1 MLLSYRSPISN
12 AFQSLL
18 DDKSFWGLDTFD
30 NLTSQSSKISST
42 DENYIIKIA
51 VPGLTKED
59 IKITSKEEVITVLY
73 EKNENNEQSFVK
85 PFKKTYSI
93 PSDVDEK
100 KIEGKIENGIIEI
113 ILPKNKKKAI
123 ERLISLN

>member
-1 MLLSYRSPISN
+1 MLVTYRSPFKDVLESIW
-12 AFQSLL
+12 
-18 DDKSFWGLDTFD
+18 DDKSFWGLNSFD
-30 NLTSQSSKISST
+30 GLTSQNTKISNT
-42 DENYIIKIA
+42 DENYIIEIA

-59 IKITSKEEVITVLY
+59 VKISTKDETITILY
-73 EKNENNEQSFVK
+73 EKNENKELSFVK
-85 PFKKTYSI
+85 PFKKTYNI

-100 KIEGKIENGIIEI
+100 KIEGKIENGVIHI